1 MEILALV
8 IAVVALVIAVLAYAR
23 TGGIQELRGQVSA
36 LRPTTETL
44 RTKAADATEV
54 LRTKAGHAT
63 EGARAKTAD
72 ALDRLGKA
80 VRGSGESPAP
90 TVPDEQKPVAEE
102 QKPVAE
108 EKKTVPGEKKKD
120 Q

>member
-8 IAVVALVIAVLAYAR
+8 IAVVALVIAVLAYNR
-23 TGGIQELRGQVSA
+23 TGGVEDLRSQLKTLG
-36 LRPTTETL
+36 PTSETL

-72 ALDRLGKA
+72 ALERLEKA

-90 TVPDEQKPVAEE
+90 SVPEE
-102 QKPVAE
+102 EKPVAE
-108 EKKTVPGEKKKD
+108 EKKTVPGDKKKE

>member
-8 IAVVALVIAVLAYAR
+8 IAVVALVIAVLAYSR
-23 TGGIQELRGQVSA
+23 TGGVEDLRSQLKTLG
-36 LRPTTETL
+36 PTTETL
-44 RTKAADATEV
+44 RTKAAGATEV

-72 ALDRLGKA
+72 ALERLEKA

-90 TVPDEQKPVAEE
+90 TVPEEQKPVAEE
-102 QKPVAE
+102 QKPV
-108 EKKTVPGEKKKD
+108 PGDKKKE